1 MKLGEVKRV
10 PDFNEKGKW
19 QEMIDEFADADIEG
33 AEFIY
38 KDSEYKNR
46 KSADASIRIAVKR
59 SPHKNIK
66 VQTIN
71 WHIYLYKE

>member
-1 MKLGEVKRV
+1 MKLVKVKRV
-10 PDFNEKGKW
+10 PDFNVRGKL
-19 QEMIDEFADADIEG
+19 QEMIDEFADSDIEV

-38 KDSEYKNR
+38 NNSEYKNR